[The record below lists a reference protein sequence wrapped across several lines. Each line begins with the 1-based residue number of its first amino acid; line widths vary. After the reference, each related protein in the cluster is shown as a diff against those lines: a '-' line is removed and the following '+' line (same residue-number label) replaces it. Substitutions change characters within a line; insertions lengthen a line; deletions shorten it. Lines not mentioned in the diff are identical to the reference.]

1 MEALKVEEILS
12 LAAYEQRR
20 AGMRARMQALRQLR
34 RLELGDSCVVIFEN
48 RETVQFQVQE
58 MLRVDQTDTPERI
71 ALELSCFNLLV
82 PKARELSATLIL
94 RIKEYREVDDTLKRM
109 SGLTK
114 DCIALHVGEER
125 IPARFDVEDESL
137 LCTGDMFYI
146 HFAFTPAQIDAFGD
160 PAVPAA
166 LRACHAACTADI
178 PIVGETRQS
187 LLQDLL

>member
-12 LAAYEQRR
+12 LSAYEQHR
-20 AGMRARMQALRQLR
+20 AEMRTRMQRLRQLR

-48 RETVQFQVQE
+48 RETVRFQVQE

-82 PKARELSATLIL
+82 PKTHELSATLIL
-94 RIKEYREVDDTLKRM
+94 RVKEYREVDDTLKRM
-109 SGLTK
+109 TGLTK
-114 DCIALHVGEER
+114 DCIALHVGDER

-146 HFAFTPAQIDAFGD
+146 HFAFSESQIAAFGD
-160 PAVPAA
+160 PAVPVA
-166 LRACHAACTADI
+166 LRACHANCSADI

-187 LLQDLL
+187 LLQDLR